1 MLVGGITDVFKGTS
15 DLASTIATVGATAG
29 TTVVQY
35 TSVLKNAA
43 EVSIDAKV
51 QDILTNVGVEWVYA
65 QQPCLK

>member
-1 MLVGGITDVFKGTS
+1 M
-15 DLASTIATVGATAG
+15 
-29 TTVVQY
+29 VQ
-35 TSVLKNAA
+35 NAV